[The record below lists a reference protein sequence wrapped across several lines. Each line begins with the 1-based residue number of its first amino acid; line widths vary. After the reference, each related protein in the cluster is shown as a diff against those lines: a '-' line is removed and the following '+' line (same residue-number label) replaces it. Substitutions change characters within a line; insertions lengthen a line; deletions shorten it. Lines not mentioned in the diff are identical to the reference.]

1 MTKSI
6 HIDLFTDVVCPWC
19 LIGMARLDQAL
30 AALDPEVKVDITHHP
45 FLLDP
50 STPKGGQNTKERL
63 KAKYGGD
70 IDAMQARVEQ
80 AANAAGVPLDLSVQ
94 PMSYPTIEPHTLIR
108 MAPPEHQ
115 YGLAKAFAAAYFL
128 QGENI
133 TDRDLLADIAGA
145 HGYTREA
152 ALAVLGDENEHN
164 TTQAMALSASQQG
177 INGVPFFIFNNQF
190 AISGGQPAEVFAR
203 AFRVALGEEE
213 LPQRAQQ

>member
-19 LIGMARLDQAL
+19 LIGTARLDQAL
-30 AALDPEVKVDITHHP
+30 AALDPDVKVEITHHP

-50 STPKGGQNTKERL
+50 STPKEGRNTKQWLET
-63 KAKYGGD
+63 KYGGD
-70 IDAMQARVEQ
+70 VSTMQGRVEQ
-80 AANAAGVPLDLSVQ
+80 MAREAGVPLDMSVQ

-115 YGLAKAFAAAYFL
+115 YGLAKAYAKAYFL
-128 QGENI
+128 EGKNI
-133 TDRDLLADIAGA
+133 TDRDLLADIAVE
-145 HGYTREA
+145 HGYTRED
-152 ALAVLGDENEHN
+152 ALALLADENEHN

-177 INGVPFFIFNNQF
+177 INGVPFFIFNNKF
-190 AISGGQPAEVFAR
+190 AISGGQPPEVFAK

-213 LPQRAQQ
+213 LPDRA